1 MFKLIAVK
9 ILEGC
14 VSHIKKCLKDNTIYY
29 LSNEYIISDS
39 DKSIKKRSEYLDYLP
54 ESFFNPYTNKSK
66 LNINISAIVG
76 MNGDGKSTLVEIII
90 RLLNNSAIE
99 FEMNPSHNLV
109 NVDGICAE
117 LYFIYNK
124 KYYVLSQND
133 KDITLSESTRDGLVL
148 IDKDK
153 AKTILPYTM
162 VSNYSHYAYNVN
174 ELTKEFNNIKNKCW
188 LEEVFHKNDGYQS
201 PISIHPYRNNGNIDI
216 NNEKYLS
223 SQRLLSLFLNSEK
236 ASNGTISFR
245 NINNKQA
252 TYLCITDVGY
262 SKLLKKTIEDY
273 FILHKETNLLSELI
287 DKVENLDKAE
297 IEEQK
302 STVKETKSFL
312 DNLYYKIYK
321 PNNALF
327 DEISLWS
334 KERHIISSKSDLRNL
349 LDLIQSKISFFTKED
364 IDNWISQ
371 FMNLMNLN
379 LCQIQRIE
387 LIDDIYDMWKTDY
400 IKWEIKLNKCPNLEE
415 SINKSYEDFTTNEK
429 CLHYIIYKTISIFET
444 YPHYGMPSLPYENS
458 IIHFVKA
465 ANFKLNYAMEILKK
479 EWKDQTHITL
489 KLRQAYKY
497 YNSNKIYD
505 LKEKNDRAFINI
517 DDLKIMGID
526 FNNLE
531 NLPPRIFNSE
541 IYFTTK
547 DEMQRIPFDSFSS
560 GEKQKL
566 HSLGAILYHIRNID
580 SISKSQSNLIKYSS
594 LNIIL
599 EEIELYFHPEWQR
612 TFIYELLSLL
622 HNSNYKT
629 VQNINLIFV
638 THSPFILSDIPKS
651 NVLFLQNGMPN
662 DSMQENTFGANINSM
677 LKNGFF
683 LPSLPMGEFAYNKIN
698 SLFSRLNSHEF
709 RDDDLETMYQEII
722 RIGEPYIKSQLL
734 NLIGVYRSIASD
746 SKLKKIV
753 EDYINNIK
761 HD

>member
-1 MFKLIAVK
+1 
-9 ILEGC
+9 
-14 VSHIKKCLKDNTIYY
+14 
-29 LSNEYIISDS
+29 
-39 DKSIKKRSEYLDYLP
+39 
-54 ESFFNPYTNKSK
+54 
-66 LNINISAIVG
+66 
-76 MNGDGKSTLVEIII
+76 
-90 RLLNNSAIE
+90 
-99 FEMNPSHNLV
+99 
-109 NVDGICAE
+109 
-117 LYFIYNK
+117 
-124 KYYVLSQND
+124 
-133 KDITLSESTRDGLVL
+133 
-148 IDKDK
+148 
-153 AKTILPYTM
+153 
-162 VSNYSHYAYNVN
+162 
-174 ELTKEFNNIKNKCW
+174 
-188 LEEVFHKNDGYQS
+188 
-201 PISIHPYRNNGNIDI
+201 
-216 NNEKYLS
+216 
-223 SQRLLSLFLNSEK
+223 
-236 ASNGTISFR
+236 
-245 NINNKQA
+245 
-252 TYLCITDVGY
+252 
-262 SKLLKKTIEDY
+262 
-273 FILHKETNLLSELI
+273 
-287 DKVENLDKAE
+287 
-297 IEEQK
+297 
-302 STVKETKSFL
+302 
-312 DNLYYKIYK
+312 
-321 PNNALF
+321 
-327 DEISLWS
+327 
-334 KERHIISSKSDLRNL
+334 
-349 LDLIQSKISFFTKED
+349 
-364 IDNWISQ
+364 
-371 FMNLMNLN
+371 
-379 LCQIQRIE
+379 
-387 LIDDIYDMWKTDY
+387 
-400 IKWEIKLNKCPNLEE
+400 
-415 SINKSYEDFTTNEK
+415 
-429 CLHYIIYKTISIFET
+429 
-444 YPHYGMPSLPYENS
+444 MPSLPYENS